1 MGRGRK
7 KPRTDQPK
15 EEEREMDSSRRSFLR
30 KGVGLATAV
39 AATTGLALAQ
49 ETEAAKPNTPHL
61 RLGILY

>member
-1 MGRGRK
+1 
-7 KPRTDQPK
+7 
-15 EEEREMDSSRRSFLR
+15 MDSSRRSFLR